1 MQKFEDDSSFFIT
14 RNRGHFTPAINY
26 QRYLVFKMAAVSKL
40 SERKRVPYHIL
51 NSLSSLDLFLEENIK
66 KRRSSRKSVGIY
78 EAERLITSR
87 EDSEVSEIVHFV
99 LLLCAFSPVA

>member
-1 MQKFEDDSSFFIT
+1 
-14 RNRGHFTPAINY
+14 
-26 QRYLVFKMAAVSKL
+26 MAAVSKP
-40 SERKRVPYHIL
+40 SEQKRVPYHIL
-51 NSLSSLDLFLEENIK
+51 NSLSSLDLFFDENVK
-66 KRRSSRKSVGIY
+66 KRRSLSKSIGIY